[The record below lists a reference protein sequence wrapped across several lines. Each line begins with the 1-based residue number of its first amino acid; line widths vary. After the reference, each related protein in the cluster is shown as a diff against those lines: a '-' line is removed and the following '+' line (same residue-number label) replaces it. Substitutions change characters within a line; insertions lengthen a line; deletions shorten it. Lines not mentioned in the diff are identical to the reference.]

1 MTADHEMQSVKAAI
15 HHLANAISTAY
26 LYAPE
31 HRQVVDR
38 IPRIIDPLQQV
49 LAANPELTLVII
61 KEDILYRG
69 KPLARDSHSARLTRT
84 CAELGVGHITFLP
97 GVDASDLRQLI
108 RCAVGQ
114 QDLKTLQD
122 NHARIL
128 LGGLETQNEED
139 KVVDAPI
146 ESFEHLTSAQLKDLQ
161 EVYTAIGEQ
170 GQLDVQKVTT
180 LIGGFVAAF
189 KNAANPLLALVPIR
203 KVDDYTFTH
212 SVNVSILNIAQGM
225 SLGVDGQILHD
236 LGLAG
241 MLHDAGKIFI
251 DREIIQKPDKLS
263 EAEWDVMKS
272 HPSRGAQYL
281 MGQKGIPTVAV
292 LTAYEHHMRYDLTGY
307 PQVTGPWRLNLCSQ
321 MTMVSDTFDALRT
334 RRAYKDPWDF
344 PKISGLMLDLA
355 GKRLNPDLTVNFLKL
370 LAEMGEVLPAQ
381 PTEDVMPL
389 RDNYCE

>member
-1 MTADHEMQSVKAAI
+1 
-15 HHLANAISTAY
+15 
-26 LYAPE
+26 
-31 HRQVVDR
+31 
-38 IPRIIDPLQQV
+38 
-49 LAANPELTLVII
+49 
-61 KEDILYRG
+61 
-69 KPLARDSHSARLTRT
+69 
-84 CAELGVGHITFLP
+84 
-97 GVDASDLRQLI
+97 
-108 RCAVGQ
+108 
-114 QDLKTLQD
+114 
-122 NHARIL
+122 
-128 LGGLETQNEED
+128 
-139 KVVDAPI
+139 
-146 ESFEHLTSAQLKDLQ
+146 
-161 EVYTAIGEQ
+161 
-170 GQLDVQKVTT
+170 
-180 LIGGFVAAF
+180 
-189 KNAANPLLALVPIR
+189 
-203 KVDDYTFTH
+203 
-212 SVNVSILNIAQGM
+212 
-225 SLGVDGQILHD
+225 LGVDGQILHD

-241 MLHDAGKIFI
+241 MLHDAGKIFV

-292 LTAYEHHMRYDLTGY
+292 LTAYEHHMRYDLAGY

-355 GKRLNPDLTVNFLKL
+355 GKQLNPDLTVNFLKL